1 MWSQAIR
8 TCVQGET
15 VAPAKLSKQVIR
27 LARTHFL
34 FLLRRVYKEARVMR
48 VGRLPH
54 LRGRVTLA
62 GGLTFSLVNTPGKVK
77 PPTRINFLIDSRSFR

>member
-15 VAPAKLSKQVIR
+15 VAPAKLSKQAI

-34 FLLRRVYKEARVMR
+34 FLLCLVYKAARVMR

-54 LRGRVTLA
+54 LRARVTLA
-62 GGLTFSLVNTPGKVK
+62 GGLTFSLINTPGKVK
-77 PPTRINFLIDSRSFR
+77 PIPRINFLIFSRPFG